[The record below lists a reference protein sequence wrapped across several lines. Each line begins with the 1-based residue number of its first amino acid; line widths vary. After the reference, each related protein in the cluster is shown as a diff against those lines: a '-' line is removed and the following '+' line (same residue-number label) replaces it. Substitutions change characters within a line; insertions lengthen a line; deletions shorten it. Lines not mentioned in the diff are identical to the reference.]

1 MRSPAPCGGEIMIDL
16 QDQKADIIMLD
27 HISIHFNTF
36 HRHFILGPQY
46 NVQAGTWPAAQPQTG
61 PPC

>member
-1 MRSPAPCGGEIMIDL
+1 MIDL

-36 HRHFILGPQY
+36 QYISIHFNTFHRHFILGPQY
-46 NVQAGTWPAAQPQTG
+46 TVQAGTWPAAQPQTG

>member
-1 MRSPAPCGGEIMIDL
+1 MIDL

-46 NVQAGTWPAAQPQTG
+46 TVQAGTWPAAQPQTG